1 MLFFLTLFTCL
12 MPVGRP
18 PIRKVALTVEV
29 NNIQQV
35 SGRMYIG
42 IFKSTNTF
50 PQGPPMTK
58 QSVAVDGRIIH
69 VTFQLEPGEYA
80 VALYQD
86 VNSNGHIDK
95 RMLGFP
101 KEPYGFSNNVHPR
114 FATPKFE
121 ECRMMLQEDA
131 KTLISLIN

>member
-12 MPVGRP
+12 LPPHRLPV
-18 PIRKVALTVEV
+18 RKVTLTVEV
-29 NNIQQV
+29 TNIREV
-35 SGRMYIG
+35 SGRMYVG
-42 IFKSTNTF
+42 IFKPTNTF

-58 QSVAVDGRIIH
+58 QSVAVDGHTIR
-69 VTFQLEPGEYA
+69 VAFQLDQGEYA

-95 RMLGFP
+95 RMFGLP
-101 KEPYGFSNNVHPR
+101 KEPYGFSNNVRPR
-114 FATPKFE
+114 LATPKFE
-121 ECRMMLQEDA
+121 ECRVLLQDDA